1 MADIR
6 ETSYVQTAEESTA
19 VITTNEFAQINRIMR
34 LKDKHPDEV
43 EVMYRP
49 EDNYGVLMARIP
61 KKWFRINPPKVM
73 NYTEEQRAM
82 LGESLKARRQ
92 RQCREK

>member
-34 LKDKHPDEV
+34 LQDKYPDGV
-43 EVMYRP
+43 EVMHRP
-49 EDNYGVLMARIP
+49 EDNYGVLMARVP
-61 KKWFRINPPKVM
+61 KKWFKINPPKVM
-73 NYTEEQRAM
+73 NYTDEQRAA
-82 LGESLKARRQ
+82 LGENLKACRQ
-92 RQCREK
+92 RQCCEE